1 MSLKGSFKYIPEQWW
16 VDPSIMTIIV
26 IWYIYY
32 DEDRMFKKLLSVINV
47 INKDVKPH
55 EMLSI
60 FL

>member
-16 VDPSIMTIIV
+16 ADHSIMTIIV

>member
-16 VDPSIMTIIV
+16 VDHSIMTIIV